1 MITDVMSKHNYLLFL
16 AAPSMSTS
24 YSYKNRFFETLKTYR
39 NFSFY
44 FKLPRALSVLE
55 KYSIT
60 VVARAHQ
67 MSSTIQII
75 TLNIKMINNINNNNN
90 T

>member
-1 MITDVMSKHNYLLFL
+1 MGIFT
-16 AAPSMSTS
+16 P
-24 YSYKNRFFETLKTYR
+24 YSYENRFFETLKTYR
-39 NFSFY
+39 SFSFH

-67 MSSTIQII
+67 MFSTLQII
-75 TLNIKMINNINNNNN
+75 TLNIKMIHNNNN